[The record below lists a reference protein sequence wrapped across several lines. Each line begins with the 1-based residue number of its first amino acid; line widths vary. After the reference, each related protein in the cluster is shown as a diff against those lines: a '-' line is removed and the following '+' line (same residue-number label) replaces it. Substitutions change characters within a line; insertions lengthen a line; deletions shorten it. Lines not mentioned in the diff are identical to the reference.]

1 MTIIE
6 IDYILWNT
14 ERAGLSET
22 NWGLTKMKKKI
33 IRINMKL
40 INSSVADEVE
50 IF

>member
-14 ERAGLSET
+14 ERGSLSET
-22 NWGLTKMKKKI
+22 NLGLTKMKKI

-40 INSSVADEVE
+40 INSSVTDEVE
-50 IF
+50 TF